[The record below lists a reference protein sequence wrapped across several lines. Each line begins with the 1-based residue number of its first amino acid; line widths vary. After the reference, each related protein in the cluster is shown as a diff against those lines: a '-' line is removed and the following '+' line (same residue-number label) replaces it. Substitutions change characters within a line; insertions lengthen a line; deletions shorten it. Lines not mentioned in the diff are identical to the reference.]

1 VREDFNIL
9 SQTAHALK
17 SSRAII
23 EAPVL
28 SDFSKDFEETGRQ
41 DKVSKNQMLMAEL
54 EAFDRELSRPC
65 EMNEGK
71 NHRRWR

>member
-1 VREDFNIL
+1 MLDCLVGCTSIAHEAVVYEDSNIL

-23 EAPVL
+23 EAPAL

-41 DKVSKNQMLMAEL
+41 DKVSKKQMLMAEF
-54 EAFDRELSRPC
+54 AVFD
-65 EMNEGK
+65 EG
-71 NHRRWR
+71 